1 MKISIVIPVYNE
13 ESTLLD
19 ILEQVEQAPLLPGYE
34 REVVIVNDCS
44 TDGTAAI
51 LKTLEKDGRN
61 ILHHDKNRGKGA
73 ALRTG
78 YKQCTGDI
86 IIVQD
91 ADLEYDPNEYSKLLQ
106 PIASGRAAVVYGSRF
121 MGGEP
126 HRIVYFWHSIG
137 NKMLTLMSNMFS
149 DLNLTDMETCYKVFR
164 KDVIDK
170 IELKEDRFG
179 IEPEVTA
186 KIAALVK
193 KEDLSIYEVGIS
205 YYGRTYGEGKK
216 IGIKDAFRAA
226 WCIWKYNT
234 TTAAKV
240 IKYACHGVIVA
251 LTQLILMV
259 LLVEGANLQTTYE
272 LNAANLLSIEGALL
286 LGFLLHSMLTWHIK
300 FSSPKDVITRLVG
313 FHFVTGISV
322 MTRIGIFYM
331 LNYLGIHYV
340 LSVAAGIGA
349 AIIINYF
356 GFDRIVFKG
365 ADAKK

>member
-1 MKISIVIPVYNE
+1 MKVSIVIPVYNE

-19 ILEQVEQAPLLPGYE
+19 ILEKVEQAPLLPGFE
-34 REVVIVNDCS
+34 REVVIINDCS
-44 TDGTAAI
+44 TDGTTDI
-51 LKTLEKDGRN
+51 LKTLEKEGRR
-61 ILHHDKNRGKGA
+61 ILHHKVNRGKGA

-78 YKQCTGDI
+78 YAQCTGDI

-91 ADLEYDPNEYSKLLQ
+91 ADLEYDPNEYGKLLQ
-106 PIASGRAAVVYGSRF
+106 PIVNGQAAVVYGSRF

-126 HRIVYFWHSIG
+126 HRIVYFWHSVG
-137 NKMLTLMSNMFS
+137 NKALTLMSNMFS

-164 KDVIDK
+164 KDVIEK
-170 IELKEDRFG
+170 IELEEDRFG

-240 IKYACHGVIVA
+240 IKYACHGVIIA
-251 LTQLILMV
+251 LTQLILIV
-259 LLVEGANLQTTYE
+259 LLVKGANLQTMYE
-272 LNAANLLSIEGALL
+272 LNGANLLSIEGALL
-286 LGFLLHSMLTWHIK
+286 VGFVLHSMLTWHVE
-300 FSSPKDVITRLVG
+300 FTSPQDIVKRLFG
-313 FHFVTGISV
+313 FHLVTGISIL
-322 MTRIGIFYM
+322 TRIGIFNL
-331 LNYLGIHYV
+331 LNLFGIHYV
-340 LSVAAGIGA
+340 INILTGICA
-349 AIIINYF
+349 AIFINYF
-356 GFDRIVFKG
+356 GYDKIVFKG
-365 ADAKK
+365 KDAK